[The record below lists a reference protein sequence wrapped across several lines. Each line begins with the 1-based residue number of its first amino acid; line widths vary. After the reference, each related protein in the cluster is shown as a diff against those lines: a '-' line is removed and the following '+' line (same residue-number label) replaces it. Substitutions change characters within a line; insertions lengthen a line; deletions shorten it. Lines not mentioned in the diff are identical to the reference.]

1 MGESMNNIDILE
13 DFSTNQELYNNF
25 ETKIVILIK
34 ELLYDNVEYHH
45 ISSRVKDRNSLEKK
59 IEKKEDKYLSI
70 NEITDVI
77 GCRIISFFENDV
89 DKIVNILQTEFNVD
103 VNNSVNKKEMIEPE
117 KFGYVS
123 YHIVCSLNDKRLE
136 LAEYKRYKGI
146 KFEIQIRSIL
156 QHAWAEIEHDL
167 GYKSSSDVPKEIR
180 RKFSRIAGL
189 LETADE
195 NFCEIK
201 QSLEDYNTKIKN
213 NEEELL
219 NTDLNLNSL
228 TLFTKNTDV
237 VLEIDEFISSV
248 KKFDLLDDSIDNE
261 KLSYDLKRL
270 SYFNITTI
278 NDLNDLLL
286 SKKQIIKDFSK
297 EVIFMKNKNDDMKSR
312 IKFSI
317 GISYFYLSYI
327 LMLENDSVEFQRNYL
342 DSMILKDASKQ
353 DIDLLFENLK
363 SIYNKVK

>member
-1 MGESMNNIDILE
+1 MNNTDILK
-13 DFSTNQELYNNF
+13 DFNSKQELYNNF

-34 ELLYDNVEYHH
+34 ELLHDNVEYHH
-45 ISSRVKDRNSLEKK
+45 ISSRVKDSNSLEKK
-59 IEKKEDKYLSI
+59 IEKKEKKYLSI
-70 NEITDVI
+70 DEITDVL
-77 GCRIISFFENDV
+77 GCRIISFFEDDV
-89 DKIVNILQTEFNVD
+89 DKIVDILQGEFNVD
-103 VNNSVNKKEMIEPE
+103 INNSVNKKEMIEPE

-123 YHIVCSLNDKRLE
+123 YHIVCSINDKRLE
-136 LAEYKRYKGI
+136 LPEYKRYKGL

-167 GYKSSSDVPKEIR
+167 GYKSSWDVPKEIR

-201 QSLEDYNTKIKN
+201 QSLEQYNTKIN
-213 NEEELL
+213 ANEEELL

-248 KKFDLLDDSIDNE
+248 KKFDLLDDDIDNE

-278 NDLNDLLL
+278 KDLSHLLL
-286 SKKQIIKDFSK
+286 SKKQIIKDFAK
-297 EVIFMKNKNDDMKSR
+297 EIIFMKDAIDDENSG
-312 IKFSI
+312 IKFST

-327 LMLENDSVEFQRNYL
+327 LMLENDSVEFQKNYL
-342 DSMILKDASKQ
+342 DAMILKDASKQ
-353 DIDLLFENLK
+353 DIDLLFENLQ

>member
-1 MGESMNNIDILE
+1 MNNITILN
-13 DFSTNQELYNNF
+13 DFDSKRELYNNF

-34 ELLYDNVEYHH
+34 ELLHDNVEYHH
-45 ISSRVKDRNSLEKK
+45 ISSRVKDHQSLEKK
-59 IEKKEDKYLSI
+59 IEKKERKYLSI
-70 NEITDVI
+70 DEVTDVV
-77 GCRIISFFENDV
+77 GCRIISFFEDDV
-89 DKIVNILQTEFNVD
+89 DKIVNILQGEFNVD
-103 VNNSVNKKEMIEPE
+103 INNSVNKKEMIEPE

-123 YHIVCSLNDKRLE
+123 YHIVCSINDKRLE
-136 LAEYKRYKGI
+136 LAEYKRYKGL

-201 QSLEDYNTKIKN
+201 QSLEQYNNKINN

-228 TLFTKNTDV
+228 TLFTKNTGL
-237 VLEIDEFISSV
+237 VLEIDEFISSI
-248 KKFDLLDDSIDNE
+248 KKFDLLDDTIDNE

-278 NDLNDLLL
+278 KDLNDLLL
-286 SKKQIIKDFSK
+286 SKKEIIQDFAREIIFIKNSK
-297 EVIFMKNKNDDMKSR
+297 EEMNSKV
-312 IKFSI
+312 KFSI

-327 LMLENDSVEFQRNYL
+327 LMLENESVEFQKNYL
-342 DSMILKDASKQ
+342 ETMILKNASKL
-353 DIDLLFENLK
+353 DIDMLFENLQAT
-363 SIYNKVK
+363 YNKVK

>member
-1 MGESMNNIDILE
+1 MNNIDILE

-297 EVIFMKNKNDDMKSR
+297 EVLFMKNKNDDMKSR

-353 DIDLLFENLK
+353 DIDVLFENLK
-363 SIYNKVK
+363 SIYDKIK

>member
-1 MGESMNNIDILE
+1 MDILNGF
-13 DFSTNQELYNNF
+13 DTKQELYNNF

-34 ELLYDNVEYHH
+34 ELLHDNVEYHH
-45 ISSRVKDRNSLEKK
+45 ISSRVKDRHSLEKK
-59 IEKKEDKYLSI
+59 IEKKENKYLGI
-70 NEITDVI
+70 GEITDVV
-77 GCRIISFFENDV
+77 GCRIISFFEDDV
-89 DKIVNILQTEFNVD
+89 DKIVDILQGEFNVD

-123 YHIVCSLNDKRLE
+123 YHIVCSINDKRLE

-167 GYKSSSDVPKEIR
+167 GYKSSADVPKKIR

-201 QSLEDYNTKIKN
+201 QSLEEYNTKIKD

-228 TLFTKNTDV
+228 TLFIKKADV
-237 VLEIDEFISSV
+237 VLEIDEFISSI
-248 KKFDLLDDSIDNE
+248 KKFDLLDNEIDNE

-270 SYFNITTI
+270 SYFNITSI
-278 NDLNDLLL
+278 NDLNDLLK
-286 SKKQIIKDFSK
+286 SKKRIIKDFAK
-297 EVIFMKNKNDDMKSR
+297 EIIFMKDNADDINSK

-317 GISYFYLSYI
+317 GISFFYLSYI
-327 LMLENDSVEFQRNYL
+327 LMLENGSVEFQRNYL
-342 DSMILKDASKQ
+342 NTMILKNASTQ
-353 DIDLLFENLK
+353 DIDLLLQNLQAT
-363 SIYNKVK
+363 YYKVK